1 MHSAWLTFI
10 VYTEGK
16 GKQLALGLCKQGRER
31 FIKMKIFEV
40 EKYMGFQSKGQEG
53 RGKPQGNNNMFI
65 AQSKNVKS
73 AVNWAYGLK
82 ELE

>member
-10 VYTEGK
+10 VYAEGK
-16 GKQLALGLCKQGRER
+16 GKTALGLCKRGRER

-53 RGKPQGNNNMFI
+53 RWKPQGNNNMFI

-73 AVNWAYGLK
+73 AVNWAHGLK
-82 ELE
+82 GLE